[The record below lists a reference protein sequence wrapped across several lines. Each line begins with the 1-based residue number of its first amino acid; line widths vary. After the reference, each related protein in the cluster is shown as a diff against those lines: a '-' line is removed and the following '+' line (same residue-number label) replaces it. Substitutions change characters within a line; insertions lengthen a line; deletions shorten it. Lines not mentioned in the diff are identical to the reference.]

1 MPATQISF
9 ASFAASL
16 LASVQDEPT
25 DCTPPVDE
33 TAPVVVAHP
42 VAVDG
47 GECIP
52 VKFVLTGHW
61 GCSTELRDDFV
72 HGGGFACDGLIGS
85 AFGAGMDSPESL
97 PSGSHMAH
105 VCGASYHW
113 RYAVVDGFMASR
125 GVYA

>member
-1 MPATQISF
+1 MSACQISF

-33 TAPVVVAHP
+33 TASVVVAHP

-52 VKFVLTGHW
+52 VGDCLTGRSGCHW
-61 GCSTELRDDFV
+61 ELRDDFY
-72 HGGGFACDGLIGS
+72 GGFFADGLIGS
-85 AFGAGMDSPESL
+85 VSGAGMDAPDLL
-97 PSGSHMAH
+97 PSGSHTSF
-105 VCGASYHW
+105 VCGPGYSW
-113 RYAVVDGFMASR
+113 RYAVVDGFRSYR
-125 GVYA
+125 GAHA

>member
-47 GECIP
+47 GECI
-52 VKFVLTGHW
+52 
-61 GCSTELRDDFV
+61 R
-72 HGGGFACDGLIGS
+72 FAGVFHPFRLVGYGAYRAD
-85 AFGAGMDSPESL
+85 FGAYADAVSGCGLDAPYFV
-97 PSGSHMAH
+97 PSGSHSAYEAPGFCMA
-105 VCGASYHW
+105 
-113 RYAVVDGFMASR
+113 DGYGASR
-125 GVYA
+125 GY

>member
-33 TAPVVVAHP
+33 TASVVVAHP

-47 GECIP
+47 GECIYIDLRRVHVERP
-52 VKFVLTGHW
+52 SLLCMREDFWLDGMHPGWAGVGLDAPSFV
-61 GCSTELRDDFV
+61 
-72 HGGGFACDGLIGS
+72 
-85 AFGAGMDSPESL
+85 
-97 PSGSHMAH
+97 PSGS
-105 VCGASYHW
+105 
-113 RYAVVDGFMASR
+113 AVVLGLEAGYPFIDSGVSR
-125 GVYA
+125 PGWYA